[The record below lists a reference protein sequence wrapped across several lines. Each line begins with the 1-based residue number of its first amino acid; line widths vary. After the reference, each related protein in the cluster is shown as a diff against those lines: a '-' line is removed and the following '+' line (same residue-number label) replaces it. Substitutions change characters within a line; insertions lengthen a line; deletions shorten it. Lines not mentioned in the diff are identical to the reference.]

1 MCRCRIFSVL
11 PPHRV
16 APLQGY
22 TISFLITNVHLET
35 MFKHKLID
43 FIIQF
48 MEDIDKEI
56 NELKLAINA
65 RSRIVATSYLEAF
78 VR

>member
-1 MCRCRIFSVL
+1 M
-11 PPHRV
+11 
-16 APLQGY
+16 Y
-22 TISFLITNVHLET
+22 
-35 MFKHKLID
+35 KHKLID

-65 RSRIVATSYLEAF
+65 RARIVATSFLEALT
-78 VR
+78 R

>member
-1 MCRCRIFSVL
+1 M
-11 PPHRV
+11 
-16 APLQGY
+16 ATWY
-22 TISFLITNVHLET
+22 TGRY
-35 MFKHKLID
+35 KHKLID

-65 RSRIVATSYLEAF
+65 RSRIIATMFLEAMA
-78 VR
+78 R